1 MLTSKTNTPFTQ
13 KLAMTLI
20 SLIAIVYIAI
30 LAREILVPLFFS
42 LLAALLLLPVANFL
56 ENRMRLPRAGAA
68 AISLFILIL
77 ILVTIFYLIG
87 SEIAS
92 LVHDWPSLQNQFT
105 SSLNDLHNW
114 VAEHFHVDIQQQ
126 KDYIQNASS
135 RIFASGPSVL
145 ASTLLSVS
153 SVLLFLTLTILFT
166 FFMLLYRKLVIRF
179 LIAVFPKESSTIVYD
194 IVENIQYI
202 IRRYLIGLLVEMLIV
217 AVIFCTSYL
226 IFGVKYAV
234 LFALMTALFNLVPY
248 VGIYT
253 AAAFSLFVTF
263 AVAGGKAKILVII
276 ITTVAVHMIDSNILL
291 PFIVGSRIRIN
302 GMVTI
307 LAVIAGEMVWG
318 IPGMFLSVPFI
329 AVTKIIFDRIEPLKP
344 WGILLGHESK
354 EEVVATQT
362 PKDATF
368 E

>member
-1 MLTSKTNTPFTQ
+1 MLTSKTNTPFIV

-20 SLIAIVYIAI
+20 SLMAIIYIAI
-30 LAREILVPLFFS
+30 MAREILVPLFFS

-56 ENRMRLPRAGAA
+56 ENRLRLPRAGAA
-68 AISLFILIL
+68 AISLLILIF
-77 ILVTIFYLIG
+77 ILVTIFYLLG
-87 SEIAS
+87 SQMAT

-105 SSLNDLHNW
+105 SSLNDLYNW
-114 VAEHFHVDIQQQ
+114 VAEHFHVDIQRQ

-153 SVLLFLTLTILFT
+153 SVFLFLTLTVLFT

-179 LIAVFPKESSTIVYD
+179 LITVFPKESSTIVYD

-202 IRRYLIGLLVEMLIV
+202 IRRYLIGLLVEMSIV
-217 AVIFCTSYL
+217 AVLFCTSYL

-248 VGIYT
+248 VGIFT
-253 AAAFSLFVTF
+253 AMAFSLFVTF

-276 ITTVAVHMIDSNILL
+276 ITTVGVHLIDSNILL

-302 GMVTI
+302 GMATI
-307 LAVIAGEMVWG
+307 LAVIAGEMIWG

-329 AVTKIIFDRIEPLKP
+329 AVTKIIFNRIEPLKP

-354 EEVVATQT
+354 EEVVATQK